1 MGTSKRRLSAFLA
14 ILAGFALAEQA
25 AAQSSPEDFFRG
37 KTLRVVIPASPG
49 AARGTSATLFTSHFR
64 KHIPGNP
71 TVVPSFMPGAGGAV
85 GMNYL
90 YNVAPRDGTVI
101 ITPLTTAVLAQ
112 AIGEKSTKYDVTK
125 MHWIGRNA
133 INSQIVYVWHTTGVT
148 DIEGVR
154 QKQITLGSSGA
165 GSSQTILPLIMNE
178 TLGTKFKVIQGY
190 KGSAAFNLA
199 VERGELDAALTTWA
213 TLRAASHLEWV
224 ESGKARVIVQLALTR
239 HPELSN
245 VPLASD
251 LTTDADAKA
260 LLEFA
265 SSTAEFGQAFVAPP
279 DVPAPIIAA
288 LRRAFD
294 ETIKDPE
301 YIAAATKADI
311 EISPMT
317 GDQMAELAQRMLS
330 VPQRIIERYK
340 AAVGAN

>member
-1 MGTSKRRLSAFLA
+1 MGISKRRLSALA
-14 ILAGFALAEQA
+14 AIFACIALVEQA

-49 AARGTSATLFTSHFR
+49 AARGTSATIFTSYLR

-71 TVVPSFMPGAGGAV
+71 TVVPSYMPGAGGAV

-90 YNVAPRDGTVI
+90 YNVAPRDGTAI

-125 MHWIGRNA
+125 MHWIGRTA

-148 DIEGVR
+148 DIDGVR
-154 QKQITLGSSGA
+154 RRQITLGSSGA

-178 TLGTKFKVIQGY
+178 VLGTKFKVIQGY

-213 TLRAASHLEWV
+213 TLQAASHLEWV

-245 VPLASD
+245 VPLASE
-251 LTTDADAKA
+251 LTSDADGKA

-265 SSTAEFGQAFVAPP
+265 SSTAEFGQAYVAPP

-294 ETIKDPE
+294 ETIKDPD
-301 YIAAATKADI
+301 YLAAAKKADI
-311 EISPMT
+311 ELSPMT
-317 GDQMAELAQRMLS
+317 GDQMAELTRRTLS
-330 VPQRIIERYK
+330 VPQRVIERYK
-340 AAVGAN
+340 AAVP

>member
-1 MGTSKRRLSAFLA
+1 MGISKRRLSALA
-14 ILAGFALAEQA
+14 AIFACIALVEQA

-49 AARGTSATLFTSHFR
+49 AARGTSATIFTSYLR

-71 TVVPSFMPGAGGAV
+71 TVVPSYMPGAGGAV

-90 YNVAPRDGTVI
+90 YNVAPRDGTAI

-125 MHWIGRNA
+125 MHWIGRTA

-148 DIEGVR
+148 DIDGVR
-154 QKQITLGSSGA
+154 RRQITLGSSGA

-178 TLGTKFKVIQGY
+178 VLGTKFKVIQGY

-213 TLRAASHLEWV
+213 TLQAASHLEWV
-224 ESGKARVIVQLALTR
+224 EFGKARVIVQLALTR

-245 VPLASD
+245 VPLASE
-251 LTTDADAKA
+251 LTSDADGKA

-265 SSTAEFGQAFVAPP
+265 SSTAEFGQAYVAPP

-294 ETIKDPE
+294 ETIKDPD
-301 YIAAATKADI
+301 YLAAAKKADI
-311 EISPMT
+311 ELSPMT
-317 GDQMAELAQRMLS
+317 GDQMAELTRRTLS
-330 VPQRIIERYK
+330 VPQRVIERYK
-340 AAVGAN
+340 AAVP

>member
-1 MGTSKRRLSAFLA
+1 VILA
-14 ILAGFALAEQA
+14 IFAWFALVEQA
-25 AAQSSPEDFFRG
+25 IAQSSPEDFFRG

-49 AARGTSATLFTSHFR
+49 AARGTSATLFTSYLR

-71 TVVPSFMPGAGGAV
+71 TVVPTYMPGAGGAV

-90 YNVAPRDGTVI
+90 YNVAPRDGTAI

-125 MHWIGRNA
+125 MHWIGRTA
-133 INSQIVYVWHTTGVT
+133 TNSQIVYVWHTTGVT

-154 QKQITLGSSGA
+154 RRQITLGSSGA

-178 TLGTKFKVIQGY
+178 VLGTKFKVIQGY

-213 TLRAASHLEWV
+213 TLQAASHLEWV

-239 HPELSN
+239 HPELSK
-245 VPLASD
+245 VPLATELTSD
-251 LTTDADAKA
+251 PDGKA

-265 SSTAEFGQAFVAPP
+265 SSTAEFGQAYVAPP

-301 YIAAATKADI
+301 YMAAAKKADI
-311 EISPMT
+311 ELSPMT
-317 GDQMAELAQRMLS
+317 GNQMSELAQRMLS
-330 VPQRIIERYK
+330 VPKRIIERYK
-340 AAVGAN
+340 AAVGAK

>member
-1 MGTSKRRLSAFLA
+1 M
-14 ILAGFALAEQA
+14 
-25 AAQSSPEDFFRG
+25 
-37 KTLRVVIPASPG
+37 IPASPG
-49 AARGTSATLFTSHFR
+49 AARGTSATIFTSHFR

-133 INSQIVYVWHTTGVT
+133 INSQIVYVSHTTGVT
-148 DIEGVR
+148 ESRASPKADHAWVFRRRQFANHSASHHERNAGHQVQGDPGV
-154 QKQITLGSSGA
+154 
-165 GSSQTILPLIMNE
+165 
-178 TLGTKFKVIQGY
+178 

-213 TLRAASHLEWV
+213 TLRAASHLDWV
-224 ESGKARVIVQLALTR
+224 ESRKGPRDRTAGPYPASE
-239 HPELSN
+239 ELSN

-251 LTTDADAKA
+251 LTTDADGKA

-279 DVPAPIIAA
+279 EVPAPIIAA

-294 ETIKDPE
+294 ETINKDPE
-301 YIAAATKADI
+301 YIAAAKKA
-311 EISPMT
+311 ESKSAP
-317 GDQMAELAQRMLS
+317 
-330 VPQRIIERYK
+330 
-340 AAVGAN
+340 

>member
-1 MGTSKRRLSAFLA
+1 MGISKRRLSALA
-14 ILAGFALAEQA
+14 AIFACIALVEQA

-49 AARGTSATLFTSHFR
+49 AARGTSATIFTSYLR

-71 TVVPSFMPGAGGAV
+71 TVVPSYMPGAGGAV

-90 YNVAPRDGTVI
+90 YNVAPRDGTAI

-125 MHWIGRNA
+125 MHWIGRTA

-148 DIEGVR
+148 DIDGVR
-154 QKQITLGSSGA
+154 RRQITLGSSGA

-178 TLGTKFKVIQGY
+178 VLGTKFKVIQGY

-213 TLRAASHLEWV
+213 TLQAASHLEWV

-245 VPLASD
+245 VPLASE
-251 LTTDADAKA
+251 LTSDADGKA

-265 SSTAEFGQAFVAPP
+265 SSTAEFGQAYVAPP

-294 ETIKDPE
+294 ETIKDPD
-301 YIAAATKADI
+301 YLAAAKKADI
-311 EISPMT
+311 ELSPMT
-317 GDQMAELAQRMLS
+317 GDQMAELTRRTLT
-330 VPQRIIERYK
+330 VPQQVIERYK
-340 AAVGAN
+340 AAVP

>member
-1 MGTSKRRLSAFLA
+1 MGISKRRLSALA
-14 ILAGFALAEQA
+14 AIFACIALVEQA

-49 AARGTSATLFTSHFR
+49 AARGTSATIFTSYLR

-71 TVVPSFMPGAGGAV
+71 TVVPSYMPGAGGAV

-90 YNVAPRDGTVI
+90 YNVAPRDGTAI

-125 MHWIGRNA
+125 MHWIGRTA

-148 DIEGVR
+148 DIDGVR
-154 QKQITLGSSGA
+154 RRQITLGSSGA

-178 TLGTKFKVIQGY
+178 VLGTKFKVIQGY

-213 TLRAASHLEWV
+213 TLQAASHLEWV

-245 VPLASD
+245 VPLASE
-251 LTTDADAKA
+251 LTSDADGKA

-265 SSTAEFGQAFVAPP
+265 SSTAEFGQAYVAPP

-294 ETIKDPE
+294 ETIKDPD
-301 YIAAATKADI
+301 YLAAAKKADI
-311 EISPMT
+311 ELSPMT
-317 GDQMAELAQRMLS
+317 GDQMAELTQRTLS
-330 VPQRIIERYK
+330 VPQRVIERYK
-340 AAVGAN
+340 AAVP